1 MWAGGRPRACHAKT
15 ASPSP
20 HATVLL
26 GRDALEKGVR
36 LEECISQFDTSAD
49 GLIDLAE
56 FEALFSMLIDKG
68 LLPRPRHPR

>member
-1 MWAGGRPRACHAKT
+1 M
-15 ASPSP
+15 
-20 HATVLL
+20 LL